1 MQRQTAKMFLKLL
14 VPALAVLAAS
24 GAAAAPLTITKAA
37 ATSSDPIDTLTPPK
51 AIPGAVITYTLTVK
65 NPNLATTA
73 KNIVITDSIT
83 TATPANAEYYVGLND
98 ANPFVYTDGLLGLLG
113 ATGLTYT
120 WGGANSA
127 SDSVDFSCDGGSTWT
142 CTVHPGADGYDPA
155 VTNIRITFNNS
166 FPGSTGFT
174 FAIRA
179 RVKQ

>member
-1 MQRQTAKMFLKLL
+1 MKRTFLKVL
-14 VPALAVLAAS
+14 ALAAAM
-24 GAAAAPLTITKAA
+24 AAATCASAAPLTIAKTL
-37 ATSSDPIDTLTPPK
+37 ATSSDPIDVLNPPK
-51 AIPGAVITYTLTVK
+51 AIPGAVITYTLTVR

-73 KNIVITDSIT
+73 KNVVITDSIT

-98 ANPFVYTDGLLGLLG
+98 ANPFVYIDGLLGLLG
-113 ATGLTYT
+113 TTGLTYT
-120 WGGANSA
+120 WGGVNSA
-127 SDSVDFSCDGGSTWT
+127 SDSVDFSCDGGSTWG

-155 VTNIRITFNNS
+155 VTNIRITFSNN